1 MTLRR
6 RLTNLLLLGSLV
18 AAGLVTTAAP
28 AAADHHVIK
37 IREVGPDV
45 QGGADFI
52 ELQMYSSGQNQVQG
66 HELLTYDESGSL
78 IETYSIPTDV
88 MNGANQA
95 TILFATSGFTLTTP
109 DFGDLANGMSTS
121 RGAVCF
127 RSTTLGLIDCVEWG
141 ASEVPAVSADPPAP
155 APGPGQSLERKIT
168 AGCATALDGADDKGS
183 SDTDFAIQASPN
195 PEPNSSAPNE
205 TLCSGGGGGGAFSL
219 SNLKTKVKGGRA
231 RISGKVNPPAPGEK
245 VKLTFF
251 ANGSPLRKLSSKSAT
266 LNASSGFKKRFKV
279 PSDSTRCK
287 VVVRFKGAKLGQKK
301 FRC

>member
-6 RLTNLLLLGSLV
+6 RLTNLLLLGSLA
-18 AAGLVTTAAP
+18 AAGLVTAAAP
-28 AAADHHVIK
+28 AAADHHAMK
-37 IREVGPDV
+37 IREVGLDGP
-45 QGGADFI
+45 GGSDFV
-52 ELQMYSSGQNQVQG
+52 ELQMYSSGQNLVGG
-66 HELLTYDESGSL
+66 HKLVIYDSIG
-78 IETYSIPTDV
+78 TPTDVPIPTDV
-88 MNGANQA
+88 TNGANQS
-95 TILFATSGFTLTTP
+95 TILFASAGFVGTP
-109 DFGDLANGMSTS
+109 DFPLPNTTMETS
-121 RGAVCF
+121 NGAVCF
-127 RSTTLGLIDCVEWG
+127 DSTSFGLIDCVEWG
-141 ASEVPAVSADPPAP
+141 GGIPAVAADPPATP
-155 APGPGQSLERKIT
+155 PMAGQSLERKIT
-168 AGCATALDGADDKGS
+168 AGCATALDGADDTGS
-183 SDTDFAIQASPN
+183 SDTDFAVQASPN

-231 RISGKVNPPAPGEK
+231 TISGKVSPPAPGEK

-266 LNASSGFKKRFKV
+266 LNASSEFKKRFKV